1 MYVCICN
8 ALTQRQVREA
18 IENRPRDVAAVYRYH
33 DCQPQ
38 CGRCVPE
45 VRAMLKD
52 ARETKAA

>member
-1 MYVCICN
+1 MYVCNCN
-8 ALTQRQVREA
+8 ALTQAQVRKA
-18 IENRPRDVAAVYRYH
+18 IENHARDAAAVYRYH

-52 ARETKAA
+52 AREPKAA